1 MNDPHQTKLTTGC
14 IAAVLPAAGS
24 GQRFGSDRNKLF
36 AMLGGKPIW
45 FHAASRL
52 AARPEVGRI
61 MMAISE
67 GDEADFRG
75 PFAELV
81 NELGIE
87 LVRGGDQ
94 RSDSVRAGLDAIA
107 NDKSIEFIAI
117 HDAARP
123 LVCDA
128 DLAAVFAKVAET
140 GAAILAAPV
149 TATLK
154 RQLDDGNASL
164 TVDRSELYTALTPQ
178 VFRVDVLRCGYDR
191 HRGRP
196 ATDDAQLVERTGYRV
211 ALVHGSADNIKITHP
226 EDLRIAEAILAR

>member
-1 MNDPHQTKLTTGC
+1 MNDPHPTQLATGC

-36 AMLGGKPIW
+36 AMLSGKPIW

-61 MMAISE
+61 VMAISE
-67 GDEADFRG
+67 QDEADFRG

-81 NELGIE
+81 NELRIE

-94 RSDSVRAGLDAIA
+94 RSDSVRAGLDAVA
-107 NDKSIEFIAI
+107 DDKSIEFIAI

-123 LVCDA
+123 LVRDA
-128 DLAAVFAKVAET
+128 DLAAVFAKAAET
-140 GAAILAAPV
+140 GAAILAAPI

-154 RQLDDGNASL
+154 RVLNDGNASL
-164 TVDRSELYTALTPQ
+164 TVDRSELYSALTPQ
-178 VFRVDVLRCGYDR
+178 VFRVDVLRRAYDR

-196 ATDDAQLVERTGYRV
+196 ATDDAQLVERIGHPV